1 MKNWCEGNEKGNEN
15 KEKVIMRI
23 KQRNRFKKDSKD
35 MRNVCY

>member
-1 MKNWCEGNEKGNEN
+1 MRKEMKIK
-15 KEKVIMRI
+15 KKVIMRI